1 MENWEEKR
9 LYSYCDSEA
18 ANFTTLTINIK
29 VQNNPQIYFLLNLS
43 TFANLFDVCAI
54 NMQWTWMEHHIH

>member
-54 NMQWTWMEHHIH
+54 NMQ